1 MKLAIIT
8 GADGGMGY
16 EETRAVAQAGYR
28 VIMACY
34 CPKRALPKC
43 EKLRAETG
51 NPDIEVMGI
60 DLANLALV
68 RSFALEVRRR
78 FSHLDLL
85 MNNAGT
91 METGYHYTVDGL
103 ERTIQ
108 VNYVGP
114 FLLTHLLLPLMDRG
128 SRIVNM
134 ASLVVPWGRLRFP
147 QFFERGTSLRC
158 WMRCFPYFNSK
169 LAVALFT
176 IRLAERLGERGITVN
191 AADPGIVS
199 TEIIRMQMF
208 FDPLTDLIFRPFI
221 RTPRQGADTAIHLLL
236 DEDKAAQTG
245 TFNRSNHAVP
255 WKIKRAE
262 RARMQEL
269 WDLTEEIV
277 RPFME

>member
-16 EETRAVAQAGYR
+16 EETRAVAQAGYH

-176 IRLAERLGERGITVN
+176 IRLAERLSERGITVN

-221 RTPRQGADTAIHLLL
+221 RTPRQGADTAIRLLL
-236 DEDKAAQTG
+236 DEDKATQTG
-245 TFNRSNHAVP
+245 TFNRSGRIIDVGDKFAHH
-255 WKIKRAE
+255 KQ
-262 RARMQEL
+262 MHEL
-269 WDLTEEIV
+269 WEKTDAIV
-277 RPFME
+277 RKYL

>member
-16 EETRAVAQAGYR
+16 EETRAVAQAGYH

-128 SRIVNM
+128 SR
-134 ASLVVPWGRLRFP
+134 
-147 QFFERGTSLRC
+147 
-158 WMRCFPYFNSK
+158 
-169 LAVALFT
+169 
-176 IRLAERLGERGITVN
+176 
-191 AADPGIVS
+191 
-199 TEIIRMQMF
+199 
-208 FDPLTDLIFRPFI
+208 
-221 RTPRQGADTAIHLLL
+221 
-236 DEDKAAQTG
+236 
-245 TFNRSNHAVP
+245 
-255 WKIKRAE
+255 
-262 RARMQEL
+262 
-269 WDLTEEIV
+269 
-277 RPFME
+277 